1 MRDRGSALL
10 TSVIAIMVLLAISG
24 VFFSIV
30 NYQSKLQSSE
40 EKGLRAYYLSEAG
53 INYGV
58 AQMYNKTKEDYI
70 NIIDNPFNEQSRYM
84 TDPEPVELPKMFQ
97 QLEQVGISDPEVSYV
112 SVYIKSYPST
122 EKFVFTVTSTAY
134 YPNEQGIKRTLQ
146 EQYSI
151 PKP

>member
-30 NYQSKLQSSE
+30 NYQSKLETSE
-40 EKGLRAYYLSEAG
+40 EKGLRAYYLAEAG

-58 AQMYNKTKEDYI
+58 AQMYNKTKEDYK
-70 NIIDNPFNEQSRYM
+70 NDPNNPFNEQSSYM
-84 TDPEPVELPKMFQ
+84 TGSEPLPFPNKDTITPLTLGDNDPGTF
-97 QLEQVGISDPEVSYV
+97 
-112 SVYIKSYPST
+112 YILIKTYPST
-122 EKFVFTVTSTAY
+122 DKFIFTVTSTAN
-134 YPNEQGIKRTLQ
+134 YPNEQGITRVLQ

-151 PKP
+151 PKT